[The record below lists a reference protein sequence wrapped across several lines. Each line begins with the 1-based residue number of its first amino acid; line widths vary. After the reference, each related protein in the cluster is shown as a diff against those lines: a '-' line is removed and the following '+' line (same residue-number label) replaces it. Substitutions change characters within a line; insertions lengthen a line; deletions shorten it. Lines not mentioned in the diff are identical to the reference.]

1 VRNNVYSIPDMK
13 KIDILNFITD
23 FRKSPN
29 NTKTYAELLTHLGPA
44 NEILLKQLLAEL
56 QNTKVIR
63 ETEENGQ
70 KIYWVVHR

>member
-1 VRNNVYSIPDMK
+1 MK

-29 NTKTYAELLTHLGPA
+29 STKTYAEIVA
-44 NEILLKQLLAEL
+44 NLNPVSEVLLKQLLAEL

-70 KIYWVVHR
+70 KVYRVVHR